1 MSRTCTARSQAFQPT
16 PGMPADVFIKTGERT
31 FFDYIMRPV
40 LGQLL
45 PRLPRELSAGKP
57 AMSLL
62 WKTTR
67 PVIPEADAQRRLSGM
82 QTQMPS
88 PLLDPGS
95 PEIARLRDPLAGM
108 TRVARSALP
117 LFRES

>member
-1 MSRTCTARSQAFQPT
+1 
-16 PGMPADVFIKTGERT
+16 
-31 FFDYIMRPV
+31 
-40 LGQLL
+40 
-45 PRLPRELSAGKP
+45 
-57 AMSLL
+57 MSLL

-67 PVIPEADAQRRLSGM
+67 PVIPEADAQRRLSGI